1 MKQTLRQAQE
11 QLKQELETNNE
22 LKSQDQSLTM
32 KQVDQSIVLN
42 SSSEQLSTIRSTLK
56 TYKETKQMKDDQSK
70 FGKAVSNVQ
79 QAVNLE
85 DLTMLALKITE
96 QMKRAQINQQPVEN
110 GH

>member
-22 LKSQDQSLTM
+22 LRSQDQSLTM